1 MFHAQ
6 QEIPHLPSPST
17 MTHGSLP
24 ALEPLLRLIRIFEY
38 RSGRRWQSMLNVVQ
52 KRVST
57 ISTVLRTLPGS
68 KSKEAM
74 IDDSP
79 RLEISSAA

>member
-1 MFHAQ
+1 
-6 QEIPHLPSPST
+6 
-17 MTHGSLP
+17 
-24 ALEPLLRLIRIFEY
+24 
-38 RSGRRWQSMLNVVQ
+38 MLNVVQ